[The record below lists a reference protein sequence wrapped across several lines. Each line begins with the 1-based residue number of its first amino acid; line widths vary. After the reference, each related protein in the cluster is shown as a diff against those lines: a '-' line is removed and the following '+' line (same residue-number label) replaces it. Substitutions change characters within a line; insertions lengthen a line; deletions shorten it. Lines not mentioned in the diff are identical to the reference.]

1 MNEQNMTL
9 IERKS
14 LRQRVSGSVWRMA
27 YRAKR
32 TIARKFRRI
41 EYYLK
46 GLAPCWTEFHAY
58 NDDGDEILNDFDLSK
73 FNKLITF

>member
-1 MNEQNMTL
+1 MNEQDMTL

-14 LRQRVSGSVWRMA
+14 LRQRVFGSVWRMA

-41 EYYLK
+41 EYRMAK
-46 GLAPCWTEFHAY
+46 RWHRVAIHRTKVA
-58 NDDGDEILNDFDLSK
+58 
-73 FNKLITF
+73 TF

>member
-41 EYYLK
+41 EYRMAK
-46 GLAPCWTEFHAY
+46 RWHRVAIHRTKVVSF
-58 NDDGDEILNDFDLSK
+58 
-73 FNKLITF
+73 

>member
-14 LRQRVSGSVWRMA
+14 LRQRVSGSVWRKA

-41 EYYLK
+41 EYRMAK
-46 GLAPCWTEFHAY
+46 RWHRVAIHRTEVV
-58 NDDGDEILNDFDLSK
+58 
-73 FNKLITF
+73 TF